1 MKATGIALVGL
12 LILLSFPVSGQRRR
26 DPLNPAEI
34 DQLRDAMVEP
44 LERLKLYVA
53 FARVRLDS
61 LEQMRRDPKTE
72 GRGQKTHDMLGD
84 FLAVYDELNENID
97 MYVDR
102 KEDIRKPLKVV
113 IEADTEFQSRVR
125 AIKDAAG
132 VPVAEGKQYEFVIT
146 NALDTL
152 DSSADDHRKL
162 MVEQEELAKTKKKKK
177 RND

>member
-1 MKATGIALVGL
+1 
-12 LILLSFPVSGQRRR
+12 
-26 DPLNPAEI
+26 
-34 DQLRDAMVEP
+34 
-44 LERLKLYVA
+44 
-53 FARVRLDS
+53 
-61 LEQMRRDPKTE
+61 
-72 GRGQKTHDMLGD
+72 MLGD

-97 MYVDR
+97 MYVGR

-132 VPVAEGKQYEFVIT
+132 VPAAEGKQYEFVIT

>member
-1 MKATGIALVGL
+1 
-12 LILLSFPVSGQRRR
+12 
-26 DPLNPAEI
+26 
-34 DQLRDAMVEP
+34 
-44 LERLKLYVA
+44 
-53 FARVRLDS
+53 
-61 LEQMRRDPKTE
+61 
-72 GRGQKTHDMLGD
+72 
-84 FLAVYDELNENID
+84 
-97 MYVDR
+97 
-102 KEDIRKPLKVV
+102 LKVV

-132 VPVAEGKQYEFVIT
+132 VPPAEGKQYEFVIT

>member
-1 MKATGIALVGL
+1 MS
-12 LILLSFPVSGQRRR
+12 LSH
-26 DPLNPAEI
+26 
-34 DQLRDAMVEP
+34 
-44 LERLKLYVA
+44 A
-53 FARVRLDS
+53 FAWIRSR
-61 LEQMRRDPKTE
+61 QMRQDPKTE

-113 IEADTEFQSRVR
+113 IEADTEFQSRIARSRMRQASVGGR
-125 AIKDAAG
+125 
-132 VPVAEGKQYEFVIT
+132 GKQYEFVIT

-162 MVEQEELAKTKKKKK
+162 MVEQEELAKTKKRKSGTTSTPWFPSHYWLVIVAAA
-177 RND
+177 NLAIQ

>member
-1 MKATGIALVGL
+1 
-12 LILLSFPVSGQRRR
+12 
-26 DPLNPAEI
+26 
-34 DQLRDAMVEP
+34 
-44 LERLKLYVA
+44 
-53 FARVRLDS
+53 
-61 LEQMRRDPKTE
+61 MRRDPKTE

-97 MYVDR
+97 MMSDR

-113 IEADTEFQSRVR
+113 IEADTSFNRGRASRMLP
-125 AIKDAAG
+125 AY
-132 VPVAEGKQYEFVIT
+132 PCAEGKQYEFVIT

>member
-1 MKATGIALVGL
+1 MKSSRLLLAALSIVAVL
-12 LILLSFPVSGQRRR
+12 PASTQRRR
-26 DPLNPAEI
+26 DPLNPLEI

-44 LERLKLYVA
+44 LQRLKLYVA
-53 FARVRLDS
+53 FARVRLDT

-72 GRGQKTHDMLGD
+72 DRGQKTHDMLGD

-102 KEDIRKPLKVV
+102 KEDVRKPLKLV

-132 VPVAEGKQYEFVIT
+132 VSADEAKTYEFVLSNT
-146 NALDTL
+146 LDTL
-152 DSSADDHRKL
+152 DSSAEDHRKL
-162 MVEQEELAKTKKKKK
+162 MVEQEAAAKTKKRK
-177 RND
+177 RTN